1 VIRESA
7 TEGTESTER
16 VARHVVSVL
25 SVPSVA
31 LFFLVIAVSARAEDK
46 KLSRTED
53 LVVLTGA
60 DLRQLKGIHQD
71 LVRLYASHEGKL
83 APIAFQV
90 DKKTP
95 ELEYCWTTGPE
106 PVKDVREGKLDE
118 DDELVFR
125 ARDAGEKTSDTV
137 PGATL
142 RLEVELEDPDDGAR
156 GFAYLLAFED
166 KAPAK
171 TSSRFVEV
179 LPAREGGA
187 VFRTGAFEIA
197 ATGSS
202 GLTGRPANIRF
213 RQPDGSFG
221 PVVVRDA
228 ARLSLHASYL
238 LARIDRGPTE
248 TRSSLG
254 STYLEGPVR
263 ALAPVTLEVYL
274 ISGHW
279 ITSSRAF
286 IAVHDHTFEL
296 RAHFAV
302 PVSLDRDHASEA
314 RLTLVPGEAASS
326 WQASGGEGLAAIFGK
341 EGGVAT
347 RLELDRRLSL
357 KASTPPEI
365 ALDLTGLH
373 KSDDTTP
380 YDVTAVVLVL
390 PSAKREDLDRLILSR
405 DKPLKRAVR

>member
-1 VIRESA
+1 MSRSSVSSA
-7 TEGTESTER
+7 SSV
-16 VARHVVSVL
+16 VAVL
-25 SVPSVA
+25 AILAAAS
-31 LFFLVIAVSARAEDK
+31 AEDK

-71 LVRLYASHEGKL
+71 LVRLYASHQGKL
-83 APIAFQV
+83 EPIAFQV

-106 PVKDVREGKLDE
+106 PVKDVHEGKLDE
-118 DDELVFR
+118 DDEVVFR
-125 ARDAGEKTSDTV
+125 ARDAGEKTKDTI

-142 RLEVELEDPDDGAR
+142 RLEVELEDPLDGGRA
-156 GFAYLLAFED
+156 FAYILAFAE
-166 KAPAK
+166 KAPEK
-171 TSSRFVEV
+171 TASRFVEV
-179 LPAREGGA
+179 LPAHEGGA
-187 VFRTGAFEIA
+187 VFRTDAFEIA

-202 GLTGRPANIRF
+202 GLTGRPVNVRF

-228 ARLSLHASYL
+228 ARLSLHARYL

-302 PVSLDRDHASEA
+302 PVDLDPDPKRASEA
-314 RLTLVPGEAASS
+314 RIAIEPAAAASS
-326 WQASGGEGLAAIFGK
+326 WQASGGEGLAAIFGP

-357 KASTPPEI
+357 KASAPPEI

-373 KSDDTTP
+373 KSEDTTP
-380 YDVTAVVLVL
+380 YDMTAVVLVL
-390 PSAKREDLDRLILSR
+390 PSARREDLDRLILAR